1 MKLLHLS
8 DLHLGKRIK
17 NFPLLEDQA
26 YILQAILEILDA
38 ERPDAV
44 LIAGDVYDRATP
56 STEAVELLD
65 RFLVSLAERG
75 LPVLLISGNHDSPE
89 RLAFG
94 AQFLE
99 KSRIFISPV
108 YNGTVTPVTLEDE
121 YGPVDFYLLPFLK
134 PLHVRRC
141 FPEEPVESYTEA
153 VACAVSHLNLDPS
166 RRNVLITHQFVTGAE
181 RCDSEEVSVGGSDN
195 VDAVVFAPFDYV
207 ALGHLHGPQ
216 NIGDDR
222 IRYCGTPLKY
232 SFSESRQKKSVTL
245 VELSAKGQRTV
256 RTVPLTPRRDMVE
269 RRGCFQD
276 FLTQRV
282 PQDQDAY
289 IHFILTD
296 ESIIPDAMNK
306 LRTVYPNVMGLD
318 YDNQRTQ
325 GGGPRVHAGSIAQQ
339 SPLDLFAAFYAQQ
352 NGVPLSEEQTQYL
365 AGKIEQI
372 KEEEP

>member
-17 NFPLLEDQA
+17 NFSLLEDQA
-26 YILQAILEILDA
+26 YILQAILTILDE

-44 LIAGDVYDRATP
+44 LIAGDVYDRSTP

-65 RFLVSLAERG
+65 RFLVSLAERA

-99 KSRIFISPV
+99 KSKIYISPV

-121 YGPVDFYLLPFLK
+121 FGPVDIYLLPFLK
-134 PLHVRRC
+134 PMHIRRW
-141 FPEEPVESYTEA
+141 FPEEPAESYTDA
-153 VACAVSHLNLDPS
+153 IACAIAHMDLDAS

-181 RCDSEEVSVGGSDN
+181 RCDSEDVSVGGTDN
-195 VDAVVFAPFDYV
+195 VDAAVFAPFDYV

-232 SFSESRQKKSVTL
+232 SFSESRQEKSVTL
-245 VELSAKGQRTV
+245 AELGAKGRRTV
-256 RTVPLTPRRDMVE
+256 RTIPLKPRRDMLE
-269 RRGCFQD
+269 RRGSFQE
-276 FLTQRV
+276 FLERRIPEEQE
-282 PQDQDAY
+282 AY
-289 IHFILTD
+289 LHIILTD
-296 ESIIPDAMNK
+296 ESIVPDAMNK
-306 LRTVYPNVMGLD
+306 LRTVYPNLMGLD
-318 YDNQRTQ
+318 YDNQRTR
-325 GGGPRVHAGSIAQQ
+325 GGGPRASAEVTAQQ
-339 SPLDLFAAFYAQQ
+339 SPMELFAAFYEQQ
-352 NGVPLSEEQTQYL
+352 NGVPLLDVQREYL
-365 AGKIEQI
+365 AKKMKQVQEA
-372 KEEEP
+372 EE